1 MDQRE
6 VEANIKAL
14 QKVLAEKDGVADVI
28 AIMEKLKKEVIPTE
42 DLLRV
47 RSLSH
52 VWRRIP
58 PSSI

>member
-58 PSSI
+58 SSSI